1 MLKAVA
7 HVKEML
13 VAPSGQPLTP
23 AEKLVALVLA
33 DYYNAELGY
42 AYPGIERLAAES
54 LVGERHCRRLIHQL
68 EQKGVVSIEAGG
80 GRFANRYR
88 FPGVEGSVPAAVN
101 VPTPVAA
108 AHETAEKLTASEVA
122 SGMREVIDG
131 LLLDFDDDP
140 VQAYMEALRVSHQL
154 GEEHADL
161 SKDFAKYLRNQVIA
175 HAAVRVHGT
184 AIEGS
189 ELARL
194 YRAATTLGA
203 EGARWVIWALWQT
216 ATASIKG
223 NVTSY
228 AIKVAQSGKA
238 SWKGNENV

>member
-13 VAPSGQPLTP
+13 VAPNGEPLTP

-42 AYPGIERLAAES
+42 AYPSIDRLSAES
-54 LVGERHCRRLIHQL
+54 LVGERHCRRLIHSL
-68 EQKGVVSIEAGG
+68 ESKGVVCIEAGG

-88 FPGVEGSVPAAVN
+88 FPGVEGSVPADVN
-101 VPTPVAA
+101 VPAPVAA
-108 AHETAEKLTASEVA
+108 AHETPEKLTASEVA
-122 SGMREVIDG
+122 SGLREVIDG
-131 LLLDFDDDP
+131 LLSDFDDDP
-140 VQAYMEALRVSHQL
+140 VQAYMEALRVARQL

-175 HAAVRVHGT
+175 HAASRVHGD

-189 ELARL
+189 EIARL

-203 EGARWVIWALWQT
+203 EGARWIIWALWQT

-228 AIKVAQSGKA
+228 VIKVAQSGKA
-238 SWKGNENV
+238 SWKGSDNV

>member
-13 VAPSGQPLTP
+13 VAPNGEPLTP

-33 DYYNAELGY
+33 DYYNSELGY

-54 LVGERHCRRLIHQL
+54 LVGERHCRRIIHAL
-68 EQKGVVSIEAGG
+68 EAKGVVSIEQGG

-88 FPGVEGSVPAAVN
+88 FPGVEGSVPPEVN

-108 AHETAEKLTASEVA
+108 AHETPDKLTASEVA
-122 SGMREVIDG
+122 AGMREVIDG
-131 LLLDFDDDP
+131 LLSDFDDDP
-140 VQAYMEALRVSHQL
+140 VQAYMEALRICHQL

-161 SKDFAKYLRNQVIA
+161 SKDFPKYLRNQVIA
-175 HAAVRVHGT
+175 HAASRVHGDT
-184 AIEGS
+184 IEGS
-189 ELARL
+189 ELSRL
-194 YRAATTLGA
+194 YRAATTMGA
-203 EGARWVIWALWQT
+203 EGARWIIWALWQT

-223 NVTSY
+223 NVVSY
-228 AIKVAQSGKA
+228 VIKVAQSGKS
-238 SWKGNENV
+238 SWKGENNV